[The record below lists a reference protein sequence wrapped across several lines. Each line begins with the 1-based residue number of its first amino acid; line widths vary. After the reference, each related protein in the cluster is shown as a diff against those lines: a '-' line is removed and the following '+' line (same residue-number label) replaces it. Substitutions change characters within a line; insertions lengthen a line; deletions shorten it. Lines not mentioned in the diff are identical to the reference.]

1 MKKLSILCSSLLLA
15 LMMCFPVFA
24 SENLRYVEDNAN
36 LLTVTEEQQLNDTL
50 TEISER
56 QGVDVGVIT
65 ADDMGDKSI
74 EDYAKAKYNERGYG
88 DDGVLLV
95 VNMEVREWWMSTYGK
110 GTTAISSE
118 DISTIGSEFAPYLSS
133 KEYADAFEQLVNGRQ
148 TYFGNILVTSKIL
161 CDDYITRAPN
171 LSEEY
176 AQALSGLTS
185 LQDGLR
191 FVNDDARLLTED
203 ERKELNDT
211 LAEIGKRQGLDVAI
225 LTTKDT
231 GGKALLDYAMTMYGA
246 LEYGQGKNKD
256 GILLVVNME
265 TRKFWMATHGYGITA
280 FTDAGISYISEKL
293 GPSFKKEKYMKA
305 FTTFGSLC
313 EKFVEKAHN
322 GKPYDVGNMPFKWL
336 PWYCVP
342 ISLLV
347 GFVCAVFVVSKK
359 REQLHSV
366 SFEDKAHNYMKKNT
380 LKMKESHD
388 YFLYH
393 TITRNRIKSDDDDS
407 SSGGS
412 STFTSSSGDTYG
424 GGGGSF

>member
-24 SENLRYVEDNAN
+24 SEDLRYVEDNAN

-56 QGVDVGVIT
+56 QGVDVAVIT
-65 ADDMGDKSI
+65 ADDMGDQSI
-74 EDYAKAKYNERGYG
+74 EDYAKAKYEERGYG

-118 DISTIGSEFAPYLSS
+118 DISTVGSEFAPYLSS
-133 KEYADAFEQLVNGRQ
+133 KEYADAFE
-148 TYFGNILVTSKIL
+148 TYARL

-211 LAEIGKRQGLDVAI
+211 LTQIGKRQGLDVAI

-293 GPSFKKEKYMKA
+293 GPSLKKEKYMKA

-393 TITRNRIKSDDDDS
+393 TITRHRIKSDDDDS

-412 STFTSSSGDTYG
+412 STYTSSSGDTYG

>member
-24 SENLRYVEDNAN
+24 SEDLRYVEDNAG
-36 LLTVTEEQQLNDTL
+36 LLTASEQQELNDTL

-56 QGVDVGVIT
+56 QGVDVAVIT

-74 EDYAKAKYNERGYG
+74 EDYAKAKYDERGYG
-88 DDGVLLV
+88 DDGALLV
-95 VNMEVREWWMSTYGK
+95 VNMEVRKWWMSTYGK
-110 GTTAISSE
+110 GTSAISSE

-133 KEYADAFEQLVNGRQ
+133 GKYADAFE
-148 TYFGNILVTSKIL
+148 TYARL

-211 LAEIGKRQGLDVAI
+211 LTEIGKRQGLDVAI

-231 GGKALLDYAMTMYGA
+231 GGKALLDYAMTMYEA

-322 GKPYDVGNMPFKWL
+322 GSPYDVGNMPFKWL

-347 GFVCAVFVVSKK
+347 GFICAVFVVSKK

-366 SFEDKAHNYMKKNT
+366 SFEDKAHNYMKK
-380 LKMKESHD
+380 
-388 YFLYH
+388 
-393 TITRNRIKSDDDDS
+393 IR
-407 SSGGS
+407 
-412 STFTSSSGDTYG
+412 
-424 GGGGSF
+424 

>member
-24 SENLRYVEDNAN
+24 SEDLRYVEDNAD
-36 LLTVTEEQQLNDTL
+36 LLTVSEQQELNDTL

-65 ADDMGDKSI
+65 ANDMGDKSI
-74 EDYAKAKYNERGYG
+74 EDYAKSKYKERGYG
-88 DDGVLLV
+88 DDGV
-95 VNMEVREWWMSTYGK
+95 
-110 GTTAISSE
+110 
-118 DISTIGSEFAPYLSS
+118 
-133 KEYADAFEQLVNGRQ
+133 
-148 TYFGNILVTSKIL
+148 
-161 CDDYITRAPN
+161 
-171 LSEEY
+171 
-176 AQALSGLTS
+176 
-185 LQDGLR
+185 
-191 FVNDDARLLTED
+191 
-203 ERKELNDT
+203 
-211 LAEIGKRQGLDVAI
+211 
-225 LTTKDT
+225 
-231 GGKALLDYAMTMYGA
+231 
-246 LEYGQGKNKD
+246 
-256 GILLVVNME
+256 LLVVNME

>member
-1 MKKLSILCSSLLLA
+1 M
-15 LMMCFPVFA
+15 
-24 SENLRYVEDNAN
+24 
-36 LLTVTEEQQLNDTL
+36 
-50 TEISER
+50 
-56 QGVDVGVIT
+56 
-65 ADDMGDKSI
+65 
-74 EDYAKAKYNERGYG
+74 
-88 DDGVLLV
+88 
-95 VNMEVREWWMSTYGK
+95 
-110 GTTAISSE
+110 
-118 DISTIGSEFAPYLSS
+118 
-133 KEYADAFEQLVNGRQ
+133 
-148 TYFGNILVTSKIL
+148 
-161 CDDYITRAPN
+161 
-171 LSEEY
+171 
-176 AQALSGLTS
+176 
-185 LQDGLR
+185 
-191 FVNDDARLLTED
+191 NDDAQLLTKD
-203 ERKELNDT
+203 ERKELNET
-211 LAEIGKRQGLDVAI
+211 LTQISKRQGLDVAI

-231 GGKALLDYAMTMYGA
+231 GGKALLDYAMTMYEA

-293 GPSFKKEKYMKA
+293 GPSLKKEKYMKA

-412 STFTSSSGDTYG
+412 STYSSSSGDTYG

>member
-1 MKKLSILCSSLLLA
+1 MFISST
-15 LMMCFPVFA
+15 CTYDVFPVFA
-24 SENLRYVEDNAN
+24 SEDLRYVEDNAD
-36 LLTVTEEQQLNDTL
+36 LLTVSEQQELNDTL

-56 QGVDVGVIT
+56 QGVDVAVIT
-65 ADDMGDKSI
+65 ADDMGDQSI
-74 EDYAKAKYNERGYG
+74 EDYAKAKYDERGYG
-88 DDGVLLV
+88 DDGALLV
-95 VNMEVREWWMSTYGK
+95 VNMEVRKWWMSTYGK

-133 KEYADAFEQLVNGRQ
+133 GKYADAFE
-148 TYFGNILVTSKIL
+148 TYARL

-191 FVNDDARLLTED
+191 FVNDDAQLLTKD

-211 LAEIGKRQGLDVAI
+211 LTQISKRQGLDVAI

-231 GGKALLDYAMTMYGA
+231 GGKALLDYAMTMYEA

-393 TITRNRIKSDDDDS
+393 TITRHRIKSDDDDS

>member
-24 SENLRYVEDNAN
+24 SEDLRYVEDNAD
-36 LLTVTEEQQLNDTL
+36 LLTVSEQQELNDTL

-56 QGVDVGVIT
+56 QGVDVAVIT
-65 ADDMGDKSI
+65 ANDMGDKSI
-74 EDYAKAKYNERGYG
+74 EDYAKAKYDERGYG

-95 VNMEVREWWMSTYGK
+95 VNMEVREWWMSTY
-110 GTTAISSE
+110 
-118 DISTIGSEFAPYLSS
+118 
-133 KEYADAFEQLVNGRQ
+133 
-148 TYFGNILVTSKIL
+148 
-161 CDDYITRAPN
+161 
-171 LSEEY
+171 
-176 AQALSGLTS
+176 
-185 LQDGLR
+185 
-191 FVNDDARLLTED
+191 
-203 ERKELNDT
+203 
-211 LAEIGKRQGLDVAI
+211 
-225 LTTKDT
+225 
-231 GGKALLDYAMTMYGA
+231 
-246 LEYGQGKNKD
+246 
-256 GILLVVNME
+256 
-265 TRKFWMATHGYGITA
+265 GYGITA

-393 TITRNRIKSDDDDS
+393 TITRHRIKSDDDDS

>member
-1 MKKLSILCSSLLLA
+1 M
-15 LMMCFPVFA
+15 
-24 SENLRYVEDNAN
+24 
-36 LLTVTEEQQLNDTL
+36 
-50 TEISER
+50 
-56 QGVDVGVIT
+56 VDVYLW
-65 ADDMGDKSI
+65 KRYYS
-74 EDYAKAKYNERGYG
+74 YF
-88 DDGVLLV
+88 
-95 VNMEVREWWMSTYGK
+95 VRR
-110 GTTAISSE
+110 
-118 DISTIGSEFAPYLSS
+118 PYLSS
-133 KEYADAFEQLVNGRQ
+133 KEYADAFE
-148 TYFGNILVTSKIL
+148 TYARL

-211 LAEIGKRQGLDVAI
+211 LTQIGKRQGLDVAI

-231 GGKALLDYAMTMYGA
+231 GGKALLDYAMTMYEA

-336 PWYCVP
+336 PWY
-342 ISLLV
+342 
-347 GFVCAVFVVSKK
+347 
-359 REQLHSV
+359 
-366 SFEDKAHNYMKKNT
+366 
-380 LKMKESHD
+380 
-388 YFLYH
+388 
-393 TITRNRIKSDDDDS
+393 
-407 SSGGS
+407 
-412 STFTSSSGDTYG
+412 
-424 GGGGSF
+424 

>member
-24 SENLRYVEDNAN
+24 SEDLRYVEDNAD
-36 LLTVTEEQQLNDTL
+36 LLTVSEQQELNDTL

-56 QGVDVGVIT
+56 QGVDVAIIT
-65 ADDMGDKSI
+65 TDDMGDQSI
-74 EDYAKAKYNERGYG
+74 EDYAKAKYNERDYG

-95 VNMEVREWWMSTYGK
+95 VNMEVRKWWMSTYGK

-133 KEYADAFEQLVNGRQ
+133 KEYADAFE
-148 TYFGNILVTSKIL
+148 TYARL

-211 LAEIGKRQGLDVAI
+211 LTQIGKRQG
-225 LTTKDT
+225 
-231 GGKALLDYAMTMYGA
+231 
-246 LEYGQGKNKD
+246 
-256 GILLVVNME
+256 
-265 TRKFWMATHGYGITA
+265 FSCMATHGYGITA

>member
-24 SENLRYVEDNAN
+24 SEDLRYVEDNAG
-36 LLTVTEEQQLNDTL
+36 LLTVSEQQELNDTL

-56 QGVDVGVIT
+56 QGVDVAIIT
-65 ADDMGDKSI
+65 TDDMGDQSI

-88 DDGVLLV
+88 DDGALLV
-95 VNMEVREWWMSTYGK
+95 VNMEVRKWWMS
-110 GTTAISSE
+110 
-118 DISTIGSEFAPYLSS
+118 
-133 KEYADAFEQLVNGRQ
+133 
-148 TYFGNILVTSKIL
+148 
-161 CDDYITRAPN
+161 
-171 LSEEY
+171 
-176 AQALSGLTS
+176 
-185 LQDGLR
+185 
-191 FVNDDARLLTED
+191 
-203 ERKELNDT
+203 
-211 LAEIGKRQGLDVAI
+211 
-225 LTTKDT
+225 
-231 GGKALLDYAMTMYGA
+231 
-246 LEYGQGKNKD
+246 
-256 GILLVVNME
+256 
-265 TRKFWMATHGYGITA
+265 THGYGITA